1 MILISAC
8 LAGINCK
15 YNGKNNLVPAIKAL
29 VDEGKAIPICP
40 EQLGGLLTPRDP
52 AEIIKDNF
60 GNIKIITK
68 NGKNVTNEYILGAN
82 RALSIAKALNIKT
95 AILQSRS
102 PSCGYGTIY
111 DGTFSKYLIDGNG
124 ITAELFIKNN
134 IKVFSDKNYLKQN
147 FKNQV

>member
-15 YNGKNNLVPAIKAL
+15 YSGKNNLVPAIKAL

-68 NGKNVTNEYILGAN
+68 NGKDVTNEYILGAN

-111 DGTFSKYLIDGNG
+111 DGTFSKHLIDGNG

-134 IKVFSDKNYLKQN
+134 IKVFSDENYLKQN